1 MAKKSDGADL
11 RTVRNIGIAAHIDAG
26 KTTLT
31 ERILYYTG
39 ASHKIG
45 EVHDG
50 EAHMDTMAEEQAH
63 GITIMAAV
71 TQCPWRDHLIQIVD
85 TPGHVDFTIEVERS
99 MRVLDG
105 AVIVLDAVRGVEP
118 QTETVWRQASQFD
131 LPRMIFINKMDR
143 PGADFE
149 RAMETVKKRLGGN
162 PIPVGVPT
170 EDGRLLNLITKE
182 VSTFSGTLGADV
194 SVAQAEDA
202 LWEEWAHLHE
212 AMLLGLADHD
222 DEIAL
227 IVLDDEVPDENM
239 IWKALKDLTLT
250 GKIQPCFGGSALKNH
265 GVQPLLDAILRILP
279 CPLDCPPPTAET
291 PKGTKETIEMVD
303 DGPLAALAFKVQLWD
318 GRRHVFARV
327 YRGTLSPGD
336 TIAIAGSD
344 KKNERVARIFDVDAN
359 KKKRIEKAHAG
370 QIVLLAGLRHVTT
383 GDTICAPDHPVLLER
398 IQLRD
403 PVLGLAIE
411 AQSSKDEEKLL
422 EALNKFQEEDPTLK
436 LDEDPDT
443 GERILR
449 GMGELHLQIAFER
462 LKREFKLDVRAG
474 KPSVVTKETISSI
487 GKGRSEFHR
496 VIDTAEETLE
506 MKAYCRATVTPKP
519 RGEGNSFSLEP
530 KVLPTGTLLT
540 EGQTKAV
547 INGAKDAAYAGPIQ
561 GAELQD
567 VAVSID
573 EVETFGSISSPQAI
587 RVAVAEAVR
596 NALADAGGALLQ
608 PIMDTEVVVPE
619 EYMGGVLGDLQ
630 SRKAMIQE
638 TNTAFGISTIRCD
651 APLLGLLGYTTTLR
665 SMTKGRGQFTMSFD
679 RFDSTQ

>member
-1 MAKKSDGADL
+1 MAQKTKGADL
-11 RTVRNIGIAAHIDAG
+11 KNVRNIGIAAHIDAG

-118 QTETVWRQASQFD
+118 QTETVWRQANQFD

-149 RAMETVKKRLGGN
+149 RAMETVAKRLGGN
-162 PIPVGVPT
+162 PIPVGIPT
-170 EDGRLLNLITKE
+170 EDGRLLNLITRE
-182 VSTFSGTLGADV
+182 VSSFSGTLGSEVTVEQADDELW
-194 SVAQAEDA
+194 AE
-202 LWEEWAHLHE
+202 WSHLHE
-212 AMLLGLADHD
+212 AMLMGLADQD
-222 DEIAL
+222 DEIAML
-227 IVLDDEVPDENM
+227 VLEDEVPTEDM
-239 IWKALKDLTLT
+239 IWNSLKALTLT
-250 GKIQPCFGGSALKNH
+250 GVIQPCFGGSALKNH
-265 GVQPLLDAILRILP
+265 GVQPLLDAVLRILP
-279 CPLDCPPPTAET
+279 CPLDCPASTAET
-291 PKGTKETIEMVD
+291 SKGSTEAVEMVD

-318 GRRHVFARV
+318 GRRHVFARI
-327 YRGTLSPGD
+327 YRGTLTPGD

-370 QIVLLAGLRHVTT
+370 QIILLAGLRHVTT
-383 GDTICAPDHPVLLER
+383 GDTICAPDHQVLLER

-411 AQSSKDEEKLL
+411 AQSSKDEEKLI

-474 KPSVVTKETISSI
+474 KPSVVTKETISAV
-487 GKGRSEFHR
+487 GKGKSEFHR
-496 VIDTAEETLE
+496 VIETGEDTLE
-506 MKAYCRATVTPKP
+506 MKAFCKATVKP
-519 RGEGNSFSLEP
+519 TDRGSGNSFSLSP
-530 KVLPTGTLLT
+530 VVRPAGALLT
-540 EGQTKAV
+540 DGQTQAV

-567 VAVSID
+567 VEVTID
-573 EVETFGSISSPQAI
+573 ELETFGSLSNPQAI

-596 NALADAGGALLQ
+596 NALANANGSLLQ
-608 PIMDTEVVVPE
+608 PIMDTEIVVPE

-630 SRKAMIQE
+630 SRKALIQE
-638 TNTAFGISTIRCD
+638 TNTEFGVSTIRCD

-679 RFDSTQ
+679 RFDTTQ